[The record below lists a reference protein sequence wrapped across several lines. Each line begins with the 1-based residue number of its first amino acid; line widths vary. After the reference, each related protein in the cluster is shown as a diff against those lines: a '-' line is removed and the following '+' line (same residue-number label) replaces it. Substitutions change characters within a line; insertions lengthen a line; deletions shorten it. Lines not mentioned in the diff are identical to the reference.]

1 MEVSPGEMKQ
11 TEVLNA
17 IWMLVDVEWNHVN
30 LRGASRRPIFSPRCL
45 FAVTLGFLLCNSK
58 VNVLHVTSASFKAV
72 LNIFFSCMFWGP
84 LQVLKH
90 VFFEAACY

>member
-58 VNVLHVTSASFKAV
+58 VNVLHVTSASFNAV
-72 LNIFFSCMFWGP
+72 LNIFVMRDMTVRLRFLAQS
-84 LQVLKH
+84 
-90 VFFEAACY
+90 